1 MTFEQKTEQNSNTK
15 LMLALYSPKT
25 EQNHENILQLDL
37 DSSKT
42 SIIIK
47 PNASIEY
54 ESKEN

>member
-1 MTFEQKTEQNSNTK
+1 MTFEQ
-15 LMLALYSPKT
+15 KT